1 MAGLSSAALNSTL
14 EAAAGLKL
22 IRPALSIHVLL
33 FGVLYLSLSLS
44 TLNSLLLFF
53 IFFINV
59 KLLFLF
65 SHFIQRLPASES
77 W

>member
-44 TLNSLLLFF
+44 LYTQFLIALFY
-53 IFFINV
+53 FFY
-59 KLLFLF
+59 
-65 SHFIQRLPASES
+65 
-77 W
+77 